1 MTLASAQNR
10 RNPPEGRVVKGSPIP
25 RIAPPLPARSRV
37 KEFVAAADDI
47 DMTLLPWQQR
57 AGRYMYATGPDGRWL
72 YPEVAIVVARQN
84 GKTELLLPHIMCRLA
99 MGRRIIHAAQT
110 RELPRLLF
118 NRLVPLVQQTFPIV
132 RIRKGA
138 GQETIE
144 IPTTGAFYKI
154 MAATGGAPRGTTAD
168 DLIADEVRELDEVFM
183 GAALPTTIASRD
195 PQTIYLSNA
204 GEDGSTALNNI
215 RLRADTDA
223 ALAYL
228 EWSAAPDRAADDP
241 IGWAEANPAL
251 GHVLRAETIER
262 QFNSY
267 RLAGNLARFETEHL
281 CRWVST
287 MRERLVDEHSWVLCH
302 ADTVVPPAPCLAVS
316 MDPQGRRASVAVA
329 GQRPDGSV
337 ALRLL
342 FNVTGDPIN
351 TADLGNDIAKVA
363 GKLKVKR
370 IGFDPLTDRELVKF
384 MRLPK
389 PEPISGQLFA
399 NASAQ
404 FVNLVG
410 AGRLQ
415 HADCDPVTDDLT
427 WTSRKADTDTGTY
440 QAVRAQ
446 DDRPITASL
455 AAIRAVWLASG
466 PAPAKARVM

>member
-1 MTLASAQNR
+1 MTGLPSGTR
-10 RNPPEGRVVKGSPIP
+10 RNAVNGRTLTGHAKP
-25 RIAPPLPARSRV
+25 RIAPPTPARSLV
-37 KEFVAAADDI
+37 KDFEAAADSVKLDL
-47 DMTLLPWQQR
+47 MPWQR
-57 AGRYMYATGPDGRWL
+57 TAGRYLYATGPDARWL
-72 YPEVAIVVARQN
+72 YPEVAVVVARQN
-84 GKTELLLPHIMCRLA
+84 GKTELLIPFVMDRLER
-99 MGRRIIHAAQT
+99 GRAIGHAAQT
-110 RELPRLLF
+110 RELPRKLF
-118 NRLVPLVQQTFPIV
+118 NRLIGPV
-132 RIRKGA
+132 RAKWPDAIIRKGA

-144 IPTTGAFYKI
+144 VPTGGSYQVF
-154 MAATGGAPRGTTAD
+154 AATGGAPRGTTID
-168 DLIADEVRELDEVFM
+168 DLIVDEVREVDEDFV
-183 GAALPTTIASRD
+183 GAAGPTTVASD
-195 PQTIYLSNA
+195 NPQIVYLSNA
-204 GEDGSTALNNI
+204 GEEHSLALNSI
-215 RLRADTDA
+215 RMRADADP

-228 EWSAAPDRAADDP
+228 EWSAASDRAADDRT
-241 IGWAEANPAL
+241 GWAEANPAL
-251 GHVLRAETIER
+251 GRTLKVETIER
-262 QFNSY
+262 FYRSY
-267 RLAGNLARFETEHL
+267 KLAGNLGRFETEHL

-302 ADTVVPPAPCLAVS
+302 ADTAVPPAPCLAVS
-316 MDPQGRRASVAVA
+316 MDPQGRRASVAIA
-329 GQRPDGSV
+329 GLRSDGSV

-384 MRLPK
+384 LRLPK

-415 HADCDPVTDDLT
+415 HAECDPVTDDLT